1 MIRNHNIQYEIQSQ
15 NGRETMNTKIYPIIF
30 LATVLLIS
38 NIHCRKEE
46 EQLQRAEVVYVKT
59 APVEQKEMSQNI
71 HTHGRV
77 SSKKEIKLS
86 FKINGIIRNIYVDEG
101 EAVKKGQLLARLD
114 LSEIESQVEQ
124 ARSAFEKVG
133 RDLKRAED
141 LHKDKAVTLEQLQ
154 NIQTAHQVAKS
165 QLEVAEFNL
174 RYAEIHAPANG
185 RILRRLMEENE
196 MVSAGM
202 PIFFF
207 ASTDRD
213 WIVRA
218 GVSDRDLVRLRL
230 NDSAVL
236 QFDAYPGQTFHA
248 RVSEIAESSDPMTGT
263 YEVEL
268 KVDAMDKKLVSGF
281 VAQVDISPS
290 TKEMYSIIPIEAM
303 AEADGRQGF
312 VYTVDTSTNRAR
324 RIPMTIGFLF
334 EDNVAVASGL
344 EDISFVVTEGAP
356 YLVEGTQVKIVKPD
370 DNTDRTED
378 TFAESG
384 NSLDITQAKAVE
396 RDASIDEGWD
406 KVVEPEKLSEEQN

>member
-1 MIRNHNIQYEIQSQ
+1 MK
-15 NGRETMNTKIYPIIF
+15 TKIFIF
-30 LATVLLIS
+30 CTVGVVLMLSWI
-38 NIHCRKEE
+38 NCRQEVEE
-46 EQLQRAEVVYVKT
+46 PQRSEVVYVET
-59 APVEQKEMSQNI
+59 APVEHREMSQII
-71 HTHGRV
+71 HTHGRI

-86 FKINGIIRNIYVDEG
+86 FKINGIIRNIAVDEG
-101 EAVKKGQLLARLD
+101 QAVKKGQLLARLD
-114 LSEIESQVEQ
+114 LSEIESQVKQ
-124 ARSAFEKVG
+124 AQSGFEKAK
-133 RDLKRAED
+133 RDLERAED
-141 LHKDKAVTLEQLQ
+141 LYKEKAVTLEQLQ
-154 NIQTAHQVAKS
+154 NIQTAHQVAES

-174 RYAEIHAPANG
+174 RYSEIHAPSRG

-230 NDSAVL
+230 NDPAVL
-236 QFDAYPGQTFHA
+236 IFDAYPGEKFQA

-268 KVDAMDKKLVSGF
+268 EVETTDKKLVSGF

-290 TKEMYSIIPIEAM
+290 SKEMYTVIPIEAM
-303 AEADGRQGF
+303 IEADGRQGF
-312 VYTVDTSTNRAR
+312 VFTVDESTNRAK

-334 EDNVAVASGL
+334 EDKVAVSAGL

-356 YLVEGTQVKIVKPD
+356 YLIEGTQVKIVGSD
-370 DNTDRTED
+370 
-378 TFAESG
+378 ES
-384 NSLDITQAKAVE
+384 
-396 RDASIDEGWD
+396 
-406 KVVEPEKLSEEQN
+406 SEEHN

>member
-1 MIRNHNIQYEIQSQ
+1 MK
-15 NGRETMNTKIYPIIF
+15 TKIYLFILLGF
-30 LATVLLIS
+30 VLLMSSI
-38 NIHCRKEE
+38 NCRQKED
-46 EQLQRAEVVYVKT
+46 QPQRTEVVYVKT
-59 APVEQKEMSQNI
+59 APVEHKEMSRSVR
-71 HTHGRV
+71 THGRI

-101 EAVKKGQLLARLD
+101 QAVKKGQLLARLD
-114 LSEIESQVEQ
+114 LSEIESQVRQ
-124 ARSAFEKVG
+124 ARSGFEKVK
-133 RDLKRAED
+133 RDLERAED
-141 LHKDKAVTLEQLQ
+141 LYKEKAVTLEQLQ

-174 RYAEIHAPANG
+174 RYSEIHAPSKG

-213 WIVRA
+213 WILRA

-230 NDSAVL
+230 NDPAVL
-236 QFDAYPGQTFHA
+236 VFDAYPGETFQA

-268 KVDAMDKKLVSGF
+268 KVDPTDKKLVSGF

-290 TKEMYSIIPIEAM
+290 SKEMYSVIPIEAM
-303 AEADGRQGF
+303 VEADGRQGF
-312 VYTVDTSTNRAR
+312 VFAVDKTTNRAK

-334 EDNVAVASGL
+334 QDKVAVSAGL

-356 YLVEGTQVKIVKPD
+356 YLIEGTQVKIV
-370 DNTDRTED
+370 
-378 TFAESG
+378 ES
-384 NSLDITQAKAVE
+384 
-396 RDASIDEGWD
+396 DES
-406 KVVEPEKLSEEQN
+406 SEN

>member
-1 MIRNHNIQYEIQSQ
+1 MPGSNGQRPYLTWKKPTITQELFILNEIQKHD
-15 NGRETMNTKIYPIIF
+15 GREKMKTKIYLFILLGF
-30 LATVLLIS
+30 VLLMSSI
-38 NIHCRKEE
+38 NCRQKED
-46 EQLQRAEVVYVKT
+46 QPQRTEVVYVKT
-59 APVEQKEMSQNI
+59 APVEHKEMSRSVR
-71 HTHGRV
+71 THGRI

-101 EAVKKGQLLARLD
+101 QAVKKGQLLARLD
-114 LSEIESQVEQ
+114 LSEIESQVRQ
-124 ARSAFEKVG
+124 ARSGFEKVK
-133 RDLKRAED
+133 RDLERAED
-141 LHKDKAVTLEQLQ
+141 LYKEKAVTLEQLQ

-174 RYAEIHAPANG
+174 RYSEIHAPSKG
-185 RILRRLMEENE
+185 QILRRLMEENE

-213 WIVRA
+213 WILRA

-230 NDSAVL
+230 NDPAVL
-236 QFDAYPGQTFHA
+236 VFDAYPGETFQA

-268 KVDAMDKKLVSGF
+268 KVDPTDKKLVSGF

-290 TKEMYSIIPIEAM
+290 SKEMYSVIPIEAM
-303 AEADGRQGF
+303 VEADGRQGF
-312 VYTVDTSTNRAR
+312 VFAVDKTTNRAK

-334 EDNVAVASGL
+334 QDKVAVSAGL

-356 YLVEGTQVKIVKPD
+356 YLIEGTQVKIV
-370 DNTDRTED
+370 
-378 TFAESG
+378 ESDE
-384 NSLDITQAKAVE
+384 NSE
-396 RDASIDEGWD
+396 
-406 KVVEPEKLSEEQN
+406 N